1 MIVTVTR
8 TGGFAGMTRTGEL
21 DTAAVPDGRQVEQA
35 IRRIDPAQV
44 PDNQPQPDR
53 YRYRVVAEGT
63 ELSVAE
69 QDLDRD
75 SDLAWLVDRVL
86 RQE

>member
-1 MIVTVTR
+1 
-8 TGGFAGMTRTGEL
+8 MTRTGEL
-21 DTAAVPDGRQVEQA
+21 DTAAVPDGKRVEQA
-35 IRRIDPAQV
+35 VRRIDPAQV

-53 YRYRVVAEGT
+53 YRYRVVAEST

-69 QDLDRD
+69 QDLDP
-75 SDLAWLVDRVL
+75 DLAWLVDRVL

>member
-1 MIVTVTR
+1 
-8 TGGFAGMTRTGEL
+8 MTRTREL

-35 IRRIDPAQV
+35 VRRIDPAQV

-63 ELSVAE
+63 QLSVAE

>member
-35 IRRIDPAQV
+35 VRRIDPAQV

>member
-8 TGGFAGMTRTGEL
+8 TGGFAGMTRTREL
-21 DTAAVPDGRQVEQA
+21 DTAAVHDGKQVEQA
-35 IRRIDPAQV
+35 VQRIDPAQV

-53 YRYRVVAEGT
+53 YRYRIVAEGT

-69 QDLDRD
+69 QDLDLD
-75 SDLAWLVDRVL
+75 PDLAWLVDRVL